1 MATRVELNAL
11 LESILGTDKV
21 HFQPPA
27 SVSLSYPCIVYSRDD
42 IDTRFADNIPY
53 TRFKRYQVTVIDKN
67 PDSVIPDKVAALP
80 MCSFATHF
88 TTDNLNH
95 DIFNLYF

>member
-11 LESILGTDKV
+11 LESILGTGKV